1 MVLSWVK
8 RGSQGE
14 HKPSFRGGEGV
25 SAILLSEAGF
35 PEGGSSSALCGLAV
49 LSYNDQHRGDEVMF
63 GQ

>member
-14 HKPSFRGGEGV
+14 HKPSFRGGDGV
-25 SAILLSEAGF
+25 SAILLSEADF

-49 LSYNDQHRGDEVMF
+49 LSYNDQH
-63 GQ
+63 